1 MHNSLKILYNQNMQN
16 EIEAKFLDI
25 NKAKI
30 RQKLKQLGATLEKP
44 EVLMRRVV
52 FQTDKHSFARVRD
65 EGDQIVMTY
74 KHVVD
79 GHSILGTKE
88 VNVKVND
95 YDAAILL
102 LKCCGLKAKAN
113 EETKREIWRLKNTEI
128 CIDTW
133 PWIPPFIE
141 IEAPSAAEVW
151 ELAKKLGFTKDQA
164 KFGSVD
170 TIYQHYFGVEPDIV
184 NSHTPEI
191 LFNMQPPTW
200 VKELS

>member
-1 MHNSLKILYNQNMQN
+1 MQN

-79 GHSILGTKE
+79 GHSILGTKKSTSKSTITMPPFSSS
-88 VNVKVND
+88 NV
-95 YDAAILL
+95 A
-102 LKCCGLKAKAN
+102 GL
-113 EETKREIWRLKNTEI
+113 RLKPTKK
-128 CIDTW
+128 
-133 PWIPPFIE
+133 
-141 IEAPSAAEVW
+141 PSAKSGVLKILKFAST
-151 ELAKKLGFTKDQA
+151 LGRGF
-164 KFGSVD
+164 
-170 TIYQHYFGVEPDIV
+170 H
-184 NSHTPEI
+184 
-191 LFNMQPPTW
+191 L
-200 VKELS
+200 L